1 MELNNVKL
9 MNRFTFENGGFTI
22 FLRLAD
28 ETMIKIRLND
38 YVWMGDLRLCPITS
52 VEDLQAFLTGI
63 QAVMVDAS
71 GVIDLNEFAPAF
83 PHKIPESEFV
93 KEIIQITH
101 VDPDVLRTNAVYRGR
116 DYVVSRQLHMM
127 VRHQCLKMSL
137 AISGTIYNKDHA
149 TVLHGIKTITN
160 IRQTDYKFRAR
171 TEKLFEMINSVQ

>member
-9 MNRFTFENGGFTI
+9 MNRFTFEKGGFTI

-28 ETMIKIRLND
+28 ETTIKIRLND

-63 QAVMVDAS
+63 QAVIVDAS
-71 GVIDLNEFAPAF
+71 GVIDLNEFMSL

-101 VDPDVLRTNAVYRGR
+101 VDLDVLRTNTVYRGR
-116 DYVVSRQLHMM
+116 PYVVSRQLHMM

-137 AISGTIYNKDHA
+137 EISGTIYNKDHA

-160 IRQTDYKFRAR
+160 IRETDYGFRAR